1 MMHMRSMTTAH
12 ALLDRRPTPRG
23 IAHAQL
29 PARDT
34 VRATLTRANDDHW
47 RVAVLGGSPAQLEP
61 LHRRF
66 VAEWP
71 GLSLVGRWTP
81 TRAALSSP
89 LESHDIAAQIRHT
102 DADLVIVCLGAPRQ
116 REWIDSYGD
125 ATGAR
130 ALLAVDAI
138 DDLMTAR
145 ADRAHTDGVRTR
157 LAKMW
162 RLMLEP
168 KRSAKRCLV
177 EEPPAHPAVR
187 RSSARPDA

>member
-1 MMHMRSMTTAH
+1 MTSAH
-12 ALLDRRPTPRG
+12 AVLDPRPTPPV
-23 IAHAQL
+23 IARAHL

-34 VRATLTRANDDHW
+34 VRDVLSRASNEHW
-47 RVAVLGGSPAQLEP
+47 RVAVVGGSPAQLEP

-66 VAEWP
+66 IAEWP
-71 GLSLVGRWTP
+71 GLALVGHWTP
-81 TRAALSSP
+81 MRAALSSP
-89 LESHDIAAQIRHT
+89 LVSHDIAAQIRHT

-125 ATGAR
+125 ATGAG
-130 ALLAVDAI
+130 AVLAVDAI
-138 DDLMTAR
+138 DDLLTAR
-145 ADRAHTDGVRTR
+145 AGRAHTESVRPR
-157 LAKMW
+157 LDRMW